1 MPVVANEL
9 TRWDIVLVII
19 ALLGVVGILIG
30 WFEKLSKPLTALN
43 ITNTRL
49 ADCVCTLEKQ
59 LTKLVTQNEKEHD
72 EIWEAVGVN
81 AKAIQEVDKRVLV
94 IETKE
99 SA

>member
-1 MPVVANEL
+1 MPDTISTL
-9 TRWDIVLVII
+9 TRWDIVLVFITLVTLI
-19 ALLGVVGILIG
+19 GIFVG
-30 WFEKLSKPLTALN
+30 WFEKLAKPLNALN

-59 LTKLVTQNEKEHD
+59 LNKLCEQNEKEHN
-72 EIWEAVGVN
+72 EIWGAVDCN